1 MADQGKISIT
11 MTVPASTARGTFI
24 SGAGTL
30 SASLRSAGVME
41 DSTSATQTKAPV
53 QITGTCLI
61 KAGAAFSAGASLVS
75 DASGLAV
82 AADTLLTEAIKITD
96 SDTAASAGVAVYVH
110 SKDGVNAWLEFVSPT
125 NADGAGTLASGGS
138 IFFVFD
144 ADGAATDGVA
154 LYFDE
159 DATIASERLMIVSPS
174 AQDLRVELENGKV
187 ITIKHNADAATD
199 GVAVY
204 LDEDAANSYD
214 RLLFVSP
221 TNADGVG
228 DTDNDVVDISGNT
241 WNVRAIALQASG
253 GANELIDAVL
263 I

>member
-11 MTVPASTARGTFI
+11 MTVPASTAKGTFI

-41 DSTSATQTKAPV
+41 DSTDSTQTKAPV

-75 DASGLAV
+75 DANGLAV
-82 AADTLLTEAIKITD
+82 AADALITEAIKITD
-96 SDTAASAGVAVYVH
+96 ADGAETAGADVYVH
-110 SKDGVNAWLEFVSPT
+110 TKDGVNAWLEFVSPT
-125 NADGAGTLASGGS
+125 DADGTGALASGGS
-138 IFFVFD
+138 TYFVFD
-144 ADGAATDGVA
+144 SDAAATDGVA

-159 DATIASERLMIVSPS
+159 DATNANERLMVVSPS
-174 AQDLRVELENGKV
+174 GQDLRVELENGKV
-187 ITIKHNADAATD
+187 ITIKHNADAASD
-199 GVAVY
+199 GVTLH

-221 TNADGVG
+221 TDADGVG
-228 DTDNDVVDISGNT
+228 DTDNDVVDISGST
-241 WNVRAIALQASG
+241 WNVRAIALAASG
-253 GANELIDAVL
+253 GANELVDAVL